1 MRGKLL
7 TGTTVVMTALLS
19 AVASVPATAASL
31 SLRRQTV
38 VPASRSLFFH
48 LPASNGFE
56 ALVATVGD
64 HHVLIQFLSQPDYV
78 SYLAPATIS
87 QDQIGAQIGEL
98 GEIEM
103 QFRPSGPAKKSSEP
117 QGQCR
122 GRRPLVEKGAFVGRF
137 RFRGERGFTAV
148 DTSRV
153 EGLREE
159 AFREVCKGGGRNGFA
174 EEGPVKPDLIA
185 RTGRGN
191 RAISVEVFTGSERL
205 STEATVHEKDA
216 GLVIERTVVAGGE
229 ASLYSPQGDGS
240 ALISPPSPFS
250 GEVGYRPKSLG
261 GDPWD
266 GTLSA
271 PFPGLGVVRLAGKQF
286 SVSPSS

>member
-1 MRGKLL
+1 VRGRLL
-7 TGTTVVMTALLS
+7 TGTTVVMAALLL
-19 AVASVPATAASL
+19 AVVLVPATAASP
-31 SLRRQTV
+31 SLRRETV
-38 VPASRSLFFH
+38 IPASRSLFFH
-48 LPASNGFE
+48 LPASDGFE

-64 HHVLIQFLSQPDYV
+64 RHVLIQFLSQPDYV

-87 QDQIGAQIGEL
+87 QDQIDAQIGEL

-122 GRRPLVEKGAFVGRF
+122 GRRSLVEKGAFVGRF

-159 AFREVCKGGGRNGFA
+159 AFREVCKGGGRSGFA
-174 EEGPVKPDLIA
+174 EEGPIKPDLIA

-191 RAISVEVFTGSERL
+191 RAVSVEVFIGSERL
-205 STEATVHEKDA
+205 STEATVREKDP
-216 GLVIERTVVAGGE
+216 GLVVERTVIVGGE

-240 ALISPPSPFS
+240 GLISPPSPFS
-250 GEVGYRPKSLG
+250 GEVDYRPASLG
-261 GDPWD
+261 GNPWV

-271 PFPGLGVVRLAGKQF
+271 PFPGIGVVRLAGKRF
-286 SVSPSS
+286 SVSSSS